1 MPHSTQNTFKA
12 SLPLSSLFSTPFYR
26 SLVVFLLLG
35 FTSCVHIPPEEKAE
49 RSFRF
54 KTDTLGFSNETVW
67 SYDAQGNPI
76 GAREDSKKTGK
87 HYSRRCFVV
96 SRAAVQ
102 FWKFARFEP
111 QSPKLPPTELA
122 QRIRKVA
129 RIDVWKEPL
138 PFSKRIVFPG
148 YSHLHEISSANPE
161 VFQDHLGLGW
171 PVYCRIANMPMIL
184 PPTRPGQA
192 DLFRQINIE
201 LNFNY
206 PVIVWLVDFP
216 KLKIN
221 HAVVIYKKEQTKGDR
236 TTFLVYDPN
245 DHQQPKRIFYDARR
259 KTFSFQKTFYYQGGD
274 LDLRPLYRSPIQ

>member
-1 MPHSTQNTFKA
+1 MPYSTQIIFT
-12 SLPLSSLFSTPFYR
+12 T
-26 SLVVFLLLG
+26 LLLFG
-35 FTSCVHIPPEEKAE
+35 LTSCVHIPPEEKAL
-49 RSFRF
+49 RPFRF
-54 KTDTLGFSNETVW
+54 GTDTLGFSNETVW
-67 SYDAQGNPI
+67 SYDEQGNPI
-76 GAREDSKKTGK
+76 GERDDAKKTGK

-111 QSPKLPPTELA
+111 QSKKLTPEELA

-129 RIDVWKEPL
+129 RIDVWKDPL
-138 PFSKRIVFPG
+138 PFPERIVFPG
-148 YSHLHEISSANPE
+148 YSNLRSISSDYPE
-161 VFQDHLGLGW
+161 IFQDHLGLGW

-184 PPTRPGQA
+184 PPTRHGQA
-192 DLFRQINIE
+192 KLFRQINVE
-201 LNFNY
+201 LDMNY

-221 HAVVIYKKEQTKGDR
+221 HAVLIYRKEKTEGDR
-236 TTFLVYDPN
+236 VTFLVYDPN
-245 DHQQPKRIFYDARR
+245 DHQKPKRLYFDAQR